1 MSKNKINNENY
12 KNYCGILE
20 LSLDHNKSEVKKQY
34 YKLALKYHPDKSKG
48 NDDKFKLINEAYE
61 YLNNYHKNS
70 ETFDKNISFSELI
83 IKVINSYDPNIG
95 WSNIFVKTTC
105 ANILNHCEKYSDDI
119 FNELDLKKSEQLYK
133 FMVEFKYILSIP
145 DDTLIKIKKI
155 IQKKYKYHNIIIINP
170 TLDDLLKDNVYKL
183 ETEFGTYYLPLWH
196 NQIEQDISDSKL
208 VLVKIKPII
217 EDNTISIDKY
227 NNLHVKL
234 MIDIKD
240 LLKDD
245 IKVDIHNKMFEINKS
260 RLLITKN
267 TQFIRFYKCGI
278 LKSNKNNIFDSSQR
292 ADIIFEINLF

>member
-1 MSKNKINNENY
+1 MSKNKINDENF
-12 KNYCGILE
+12 KKYCIVLE
-20 LSLDHNKSEVKKQY
+20 LPLNHHESVVKKQY

-61 YLNNYHKNS
+61 YLNNYHKNN
-70 ETFDKNISFSELI
+70 ENFDKNISFSELI

-95 WSNIFVKTTC
+95 WSNVFIKTTC
-105 ANILNHCEKYSDDI
+105 ANILNHCEKYSEDI

-133 FMVEFKYILSIP
+133 FMLDFKYILSIS

-155 IQKKYKYHNIIIINP
+155 IQKKYKYDNIIIINP

-183 ETEFGTYYLPLWH
+183 ETEFGTYYVPLWH
-196 NQIEQDISDSKL
+196 NQIEQDMSGSNL
-208 VLVKIKPII
+208 VLFKIKPII
-217 EDNTISIDKY
+217 EDNSISIDKY

-240 LLKDD
+240 LLRDD
-245 IKVDIHNKMFEINKS
+245 IKVDIHDKMFEINKS
-260 RLLITKN
+260 RLSITKN